1 MMICLTNR
9 QARQFLLVKHGLL
22 GPRRFAGKEGAL
34 AYVRQCGCIQFD
46 PVDVCGKNAELVLQA
61 RVGPSAKR
69 ILYDL
74 LYKDR
79 ALVDYTD
86 KNQAIFP
93 VEDWPYFTHYR
104 TAAKENGLRFEEL
117 HALEAPALE
126 YIRANGPVCSDDL
139 PISGEVAWHS
149 VIHWSGNWHGTTKAA
164 RSVLEQLY
172 AAGELVIHHKAGA
185 RKYYDLAERH
195 IPAEILT
202 APSPFADDFDRL
214 KWRVLRRIGAVGLL
228 WNKPSDAWL
237 HIQDLTN
244 DVRHEAFRR
253 LEAEGR
259 IAAVQVEGIRPTLYL
274 HSGDLP
280 LLEDVLRTEKFAPRC
295 EVLAPLDCLLWDRKL
310 IKALF
315 GFHYMWEIYTP
326 AEKRQYGYYV
336 LPLVYGDAFA
346 GRLEAAADTKSG
358 VLTLKNIWYED
369 GIRQTKALYTAVERC
384 VRRLA
389 KFNGC
394 STVEG
399 LTDF

>member
-1 MMICLTNR
+1 MIRLTNR

-22 GPRRFAGKEGAL
+22 GARRFTGKAGAL
-34 AYVRQCGCIQFD
+34 AYIRQCGCIQFD

-61 RVGPSAKR
+61 RVGPAAKK

-93 VEDWPYFTHYR
+93 VEDWPYFAHYR

-117 HALEAPALE
+117 HALEAPALD
-126 YIRANGPVCSDDL
+126 YIRTNGPVCSDDL
-139 PISGEVAWHS
+139 PLSGEVAWHS
-149 VIHWSGNWHGTTKAA
+149 VIHWSGSWHGTTKAA

-172 AAGELVIHHKAGA
+172 SAGELVIHHKAGA

-195 IPAEILT
+195 IPAELLA

-228 WNKPSDAWL
+228 WDRPSDAWL

-244 DVRHEAFRR
+244 DARHEAFRQ

-274 HSGDLP
+274 RSEDLP
-280 LLEDVLRTEKFAPRC
+280 LLEEVLHTEKFTLRC
-295 EVLAPLDCLLWDRKL
+295 EALAPLDCLLWDRKL
-310 IKALF
+310 IRALF

-336 LPLVYGDAFA
+336 LPLVYGDAFV
-346 GRLEAAADTKSG
+346 GRLEAAADAKTG
-358 VLTLKNIWYED
+358 VLTLKNVWYED
-369 GIRQTKALYTAVERC
+369 GVRQSKALHAAVERC
-384 VRRLA
+384 VQRLA

-394 STVEG
+394 GTVENLIG
-399 LTDF
+399 F